1 MSRPETVRGS
11 AQDTVERA
19 LQLSR
24 ADEMMVLVSESSCA
38 NLRWANNTLT
48 TNGVTRGRTVTV
60 IALTHGLDGT
70 AAGVVSRTGMPDQDL
85 AELVSSAEAASGNAA
100 PAEESRPLLTADA
113 VPASDF
119 AADAPFTDM
128 SVLRHVT
135 DGLGEAFSRAKSA
148 GQQLYGFAEHDVTT
162 TYLGSSTGVRL
173 RHSQP
178 TGTIQLNAKK
188 PEFASSTWVGQST
201 RDFGD
206 VDVLALAEETDRR
219 TQWASRT
226 VELSAGRYE
235 TLMPP
240 STVGDLM
247 IDLYQAMGARDAAE
261 GRTVFSRANGTTSI
275 GERLAQLPL
284 TLRSDPTEPGLEC
297 APFLATEQT
306 GRMVTAFD
314 NGLPLR
320 PTRWIDQ
327 GTVGALGQTRHSADL
342 TGQPATGFVDN
353 LVLEHDGAT
362 RTLDDMVSD
371 TRRGLLLTCLWY
383 IRVVDPQTLLLT
395 GLTRDGVYLVE
406 DGEIVGSVNNFRFN
420 ESPASLLERATEAGV
435 TVPALSRETGD
446 YFSRTAMPALRIPDF
461 NMSSVSQA
469 S

>member
-1 MSRPETVRGS
+1 
-11 AQDTVERA
+11 
-19 LQLSR
+19 
-24 ADEMMVLVSESSCA
+24 MVLVSETSSA

-60 IALTHGLDGT
+60 IALTHGPQGT
-70 AAGVVSRTGMPDQDL
+70 AAGVVSRTGAPDDAL
-85 AELVSSAEAASGNAA
+85 AELVASAEAVSREAA
-100 PAEESRPLLTADA
+100 PAEEARPLLTPEDA
-113 VPASDF
+113 ASGDF
-119 AADAPFTDM
+119 TSEAPVTDM
-128 SVLRHVT
+128 SVLRDVA
-135 DGLGEAFSRAKSA
+135 DGLGEAFGRARST
-148 GQQLYGFAEHDVTT
+148 GQLLYGYAEHDLTT
-162 TYLGSSTGVRL
+162 TYLGTSTGVRL
-173 RHSQP
+173 CHSQP
-178 TGTIQLNAKK
+178 TGTIELNAKK

-206 VDVLALAEETDRR
+206 VDVLALAAETDRR

-226 VELSAGRYE
+226 MDLPAGRYE

-240 STVGDLM
+240 STVGDMM
-247 IDLYQAMGARDAAE
+247 IDLYQAMGARDAEE
-261 GRTVFSRANGTTSI
+261 GRTVFSRPNGATSV
-275 GERLAQLPL
+275 GERLAHLPV
-284 TLRSDPTEPGLEC
+284 TLRSDPAEPGLEC
-297 APFLATEQT
+297 APFLATERT
-306 GRMVTAFD
+306 GRTVTAFD

-342 TGQPATGFVDN
+342 TGQPVTGFVDN
-353 LVLEHDGAT
+353 LVLEHHGAT
-362 RTLDDMVSD
+362 RTLDDMIAD

-406 DGEIVGSVNNFRFN
+406 DGEIVGAVNNFRFN

-446 YFSRTAMPALRIPDF
+446 YFSRTAMPALRVPDF